1 MPRKRPSARSKASFL
16 ESLRSVL
23 TLSFAATATDAGLT
37 TMLVMPAFVSERWST
52 NAENPASYTEE
63 SLAPWNHRGKLAAR
77 LAGSAWTVAV
87 FTIRLLCMHVTAYGS
102 PIFKAVPKKRCKAL
116 YRALKKSPKSPELA
130 VGAGSEPS
138 YVDRSVG
145 AP

>member
-1 MPRKRPSARSKASFL
+1 MVMIHETCRLYPYTIGLCHPAYRPFL
-16 ESLRSVL
+16 
-23 TLSFAATATDAGLT
+23 A
-37 TMLVMPAFVSERWST
+37 
-52 NAENPASYTEE
+52 
-63 SLAPWNHRGKLAAR
+63 LAMTCRAAR
-77 LAGSAWTVAV
+77 VLEGGINMRNRNILS
-87 FTIRLLCMHVTAYGS
+87 YGS

>member
-1 MPRKRPSARSKASFL
+1 MMHWEKKHLMALCFRQYLDHRFLISISIHLLQQPGSQPLFFPRDP
-16 ESLRSVL
+16 SLRQPL
-23 TLSFAATATDAGLT
+23 PQIALFH
-37 TMLVMPAFVSERWST
+37 
-52 NAENPASYTEE
+52 
-63 SLAPWNHRGKLAAR
+63 LAWYYRI
-77 LAGSAWTVAV
+77 S
-87 FTIRLLCMHVTAYGS
+87 YGS

>member
-1 MPRKRPSARSKASFL
+1 MQHVEFPERLSRTTCVRYELLALRPLPLQCGVEKLVSIHLGAVAIEASKRGQQVYYVDISDYSVNRLFL
-16 ESLRSVL
+16 EATQPFEQIMKFLAVSVIV
-23 TLSFAATATDAGLT
+23 AGQ
-37 TMLVMPAFVSERWST
+37 FIS
-52 NAENPASYTEE
+52 
-63 SLAPWNHRGKLAAR
+63 
-77 LAGSAWTVAV
+77 
-87 FTIRLLCMHVTAYGS
+87 YGS
-102 PIFKAVPKKRCKAL
+102 PIFTAVPKKRCKAL